1 MSTSE
6 IASASLAST
15 RNPPTVARSTTT
27 GSVRLHGL
35 SALVAVSVA
44 GSKLNAKPIVACSAY
59 LVGRFAIARTA
70 PNKHAAPHVVAP
82 KYTPP
87 THAHPIAGAYTSI
100 QPIANPIALNVAR
113 SHRPSIA
120 VAVSNRREK
129 SVHAPAA
136 RFNARLQRR
145 ENVVGVFVVGVF
157 AIPRRAVD
165 AANNAASHPPARFDE
180 ERRRRGVGD
189 GIVVS
194 ARARSCNDFFWFD
207 KIQNVSRRRRD
218 DRTTEMPRA
227 RRVVSVAM
235 SGAVQ
240 NAVVPLFAAVQLAL
254 FGLIRTQTS
263 AQAAFGL
270 VALTTN
276 VATTSLNFLADG
288 VAAKVGRY
296 LGRGEREEAGAAGR
310 LALTCALLAGG
321 ASAASLTAALRDGR
335 MLQAFGLDAHTES
348 LSKTYFWY
356 RTAAVPFACVF
367 SCAMGILSGI
377 GRVNAA
383 TGCQIGRAASE
394 TLAVVFALVIG
405 GDDASRVMRA
415 AGVGYF
421 VAVVAQAVVG
431 TTLTLRMHT
440 RDGDEENHA
449 YSAPLDVFGAKSL
462 AMREAFDFVRDG
474 LSMWSRSV
482 LLQASFLI
490 AMGVAAR
497 SFDAAGLAAHH
508 IVTSLWMICS
518 HLTDGYATAAVVI
531 GSRLFGA
538 GRKRELINLSRALV
552 GVGVVTG
559 ALFSAILIAGESG
572 IPNLYTR
579 DEATKSALLSSGVWR
594 VLVIAQ
600 PVNAACFVYDGFIYA
615 THSFEYIREVMA
627 SGVGLVFLPALFFAN
642 RPTASLRG
650 IWTAKLALNVWRV
663 FWLAARVHVWLPT
676 QELERVL
683 EPDSSSEEDDDNY
696 DEDHDDRSAPY
707 EPLISSP
714 GETTADSP
722 AIPSGSTPGGVRY
735 ESSLKPSKIKNNPG
749 LSPIRTPELALARSS
764 NLRASADQFQPR

>member
-1 MSTSE
+1 M
-6 IASASLAST
+6 
-15 RNPPTVARSTTT
+15 PTD
-27 GSVRLHGL
+27 
-35 SALVAVSVA
+35 
-44 GSKLNAKPIVACSAY
+44 
-59 LVGRFAIARTA
+59 
-70 PNKHAAPHVVAP
+70 
-82 KYTPP
+82 
-87 THAHPIAGAYTSI
+87 AH
-100 QPIANPIALNVAR
+100 
-113 SHRPSIA
+113 
-120 VAVSNRREK
+120 
-129 SVHAPAA
+129 
-136 RFNARLQRR
+136 
-145 ENVVGVFVVGVF
+145 
-157 AIPRRAVD
+157 
-165 AANNAASHPPARFDE
+165 
-180 ERRRRGVGD
+180 
-189 GIVVS
+189 
-194 ARARSCNDFFWFD
+194 RARC
-207 KIQNVSRRRRD
+207 V
-218 DRTTEMPRA
+218 A
-227 RRVVSVAM
+227 SVAM

-240 NAVVPLFAAVQLAL
+240 NAVAPLFAAVQLAL
-254 FGLIRTQTS
+254 FGLIRKHTS

-270 VALTTN
+270 VAMTTN

-296 LGRGEREEAGAAGR
+296 LGRGGREEAGAAGR
-310 LALTCALLAGG
+310 LALACASLAG
-321 ASAASLTAALRDGR
+321 ALSAACLTAALRDGR
-335 MLQAFGLDAHTES
+335 MLRAFGLDAHTER
-348 LSKTYFWY
+348 LSATYFWY

-383 TGCQIGRAASE
+383 TGCQIGRAVSE

-405 GDDASRVMRA
+405 GDDAERVMRV
-415 AGVGYF
+415 AGVGYL
-421 VAVVAQAVVG
+421 VVVVAQAAVG
-431 TTLTLRMHT
+431 TTLTLRMRT
-440 RDGDEENHA
+440 RDEENHHA

-482 LLQASFLI
+482 LLQASFLV

-508 IVTSLWMICS
+508 IVTNLWMICS
-518 HLTDGYATAAVVI
+518 HFADGYATAAVVI

-594 VLVIAQ
+594 ALVVAQ

-615 THSFEYIREVMA
+615 THSFAYTREVMA

-650 IWTAKLALNVWRV
+650 IWTAKLALNIWRV
-663 FWLAARVHVWLPT
+663 VWLAARVHVWLPA
-676 QELERVL
+676 QELERVVEL
-683 EPDSSSEEDDDNY
+683 DSSSEEDDDSY
-696 DEDHDDRSAPY
+696 GDDDDDDHIDERSAPY
-707 EPLISSP
+707 EPLLSSP
-714 GETTADSP
+714 DETTTDSP
-722 AIPSGSTPGGVRY
+722 VIPSGSTPGGVRY

-764 NLRASADQFQPR
+764 NLRASADQFQPPR

>member
-1 MSTSE
+1 M
-6 IASASLAST
+6 
-15 RNPPTVARSTTT
+15 PTGAR
-27 GSVRLHGL
+27 
-35 SALVAVSVA
+35 
-44 GSKLNAKPIVACSAY
+44 
-59 LVGRFAIARTA
+59 
-70 PNKHAAPHVVAP
+70 
-82 KYTPP
+82 
-87 THAHPIAGAYTSI
+87 
-100 QPIANPIALNVAR
+100 
-113 SHRPSIA
+113 
-120 VAVSNRREK
+120 
-129 SVHAPAA
+129 
-136 RFNARLQRR
+136 
-145 ENVVGVFVVGVF
+145 
-157 AIPRRAVD
+157 
-165 AANNAASHPPARFDE
+165 
-180 ERRRRGVGD
+180 
-189 GIVVS
+189 
-194 ARARSCNDFFWFD
+194 
-207 KIQNVSRRRRD
+207 
-218 DRTTEMPRA
+218 RA
-227 RRVVSVAM
+227 RRVASVAM

-240 NAVVPLFAAVQLAL
+240 NAVAPLFAAVQLAL

-270 VALTTN
+270 VAMTTN

-296 LGRGEREEAGAAGR
+296 LGRGGREEAGAAGR
-310 LALTCALLAGG
+310 LALACASLAG
-321 ASAASLTAALRDGR
+321 ALSAACLTAALRDGR
-335 MLQAFGLDAHTES
+335 MLRAFGLDAHTES
-348 LSKTYFWY
+348 LSETYFWY

-367 SCAMGILSGI
+367 SCATGILSGI

-394 TLAVVFALVIG
+394 TLAVVFALVVG
-405 GDDASRVMRA
+405 GDDADRVMRV

-421 VAVVAQAVVG
+421 VAVVAQSVVG
-431 TTLTLRMHT
+431 TTLTLRMRT
-440 RDGDEENHA
+440 RDEENRA

-482 LLQASFLI
+482 LLQASFLV

-497 SFDAAGLAAHH
+497 SFDASGLAAHH
-508 IVTSLWMICS
+508 IVTNLWLICS
-518 HLTDGYATAAVVI
+518 YLADGYATAAVVI

-538 GRKRELINLSRALV
+538 GRKSELINLSRALV

-572 IPNLYTR
+572 IPSLFTR

-594 VLVIAQ
+594 VLVVAQ

-615 THSFEYIREVMA
+615 TQSFTYIREVMA

-650 IWTAKLALNVWRV
+650 IWTAKLALNIWRV
-663 FWLAARVHVWLPT
+663 VWLAARVHVWLPA
-676 QELERVL
+676 QELERVV
-683 EPDSSSEEDDDNY
+683 EPDSSSEEDDDSY
-696 DEDHDDRSAPY
+696 DDDDDERSAPY
-707 EPLISSP
+707 EPLLSSP
-714 GETTADSP
+714 DETTTDSP

>member
-1 MSTSE
+1 M
-6 IASASLAST
+6 
-15 RNPPTVARSTTT
+15 PT
-27 GSVRLHGL
+27 
-35 SALVAVSVA
+35 
-44 GSKLNAKPIVACSAY
+44 
-59 LVGRFAIARTA
+59 
-70 PNKHAAPHVVAP
+70 
-82 KYTPP
+82 
-87 THAHPIAGAYTSI
+87 
-100 QPIANPIALNVAR
+100 
-113 SHRPSIA
+113 
-120 VAVSNRREK
+120 
-129 SVHAPAA
+129 
-136 RFNARLQRR
+136 
-145 ENVVGVFVVGVF
+145 
-157 AIPRRAVD
+157 
-165 AANNAASHPPARFDE
+165 
-180 ERRRRGVGD
+180 
-189 GIVVS
+189 
-194 ARARSCNDFFWFD
+194 
-207 KIQNVSRRRRD
+207 
-218 DRTTEMPRA
+218 A
-227 RRVVSVAM
+227 RRVASVAM

-240 NAVVPLFAAVQLAL
+240 NAVAPLFAATQLAL
-254 FGLIRTQTS
+254 FGLIRAQTS

-270 VALTTN
+270 VAMTTN

-296 LGRGEREEAGAAGR
+296 LGRGGREEAGAAGR
-310 LALTCALLAGG
+310 LALTCASLAG
-321 ASAASLTAALRDGR
+321 ALSAACLMAALRDGR
-335 MLQAFGLDAHTES
+335 MLRAFGLDARTER
-348 LSKTYFWY
+348 LSETYFWY

-383 TGCQIGRAASE
+383 TGCQIGRAMSE
-394 TLAVVFALVIG
+394 TLAVVFALVVA
-405 GDDASRVMRA
+405 GDDAERVMRV

-440 RDGDEENHA
+440 RDEETRV

-462 AMREAFDFVRDG
+462 AMREAFDFVCDG

-482 LLQASFLI
+482 LLQASFLV

-508 IVTSLWMICS
+508 IVTNLWLICS
-518 HLTDGYATAAVVI
+518 HLSDGYATAAVVI

-538 GRKRELINLSRALV
+538 GRKSELINLSRALV

-572 IPNLYTR
+572 IPSLFTR

-594 VLVIAQ
+594 VLVVAQ

-615 THSFEYIREVMA
+615 TQSFTYIREVMA

-650 IWTAKLALNVWRV
+650 IWTAKLALNIWRV
-663 FWLAARVHVWLPT
+663 FWLAARVHVWLPA
-676 QELERVL
+676 QELERVV

-696 DEDHDDRSAPY
+696 EGDDDRIDERSAPY
-707 EPLISSP
+707 EPLLSSP
-714 GETTADSP
+714 DETTMDSS
-722 AIPSGSTPGGVRY
+722 AVPSGSTPGGVRY

-764 NLRASADQFQPR
+764 NLRASADQFRPR